1 MLLLVVGDTHGEYAR
16 LKKEVTSLPAIDL
29 LLHTGDHYRDGVS
42 LARELG
48 IECQAVFGNC
58 DLGDG
63 NRELLL
69 ELEGHRLLLTH
80 GHLHNVKRTLNNLY
94 YRALELS
101 CDITIFGHT
110 HVPFLEEVQGVWIMN
125 PGSPTF
131 PRGTDPPAFGL
142 IELVPEKAALR
153 IVEMGR
159 G

>member
-48 IECQAVFGNC
+48 IGYQAVLGNC
-58 DLGDG
+58 DRGDG
-63 NRELLL
+63 ARELVL
-69 ELEGHRLLLTH
+69 ELEGHRLLMTH
-80 GHLHNVKRTLNNLY
+80 GHLYNVKRTLNNLY

-101 CDITIFGHT
+101 CGIVLFGHT
-110 HVPFLEEVQGVWIMN
+110 HASFLEEVQGVWIMN

-131 PRGTDPPAFGL
+131 PRGRALPSYGL
-142 IELVPEKAALR
+142 IELAPGKAALR
-153 IVEMGR
+153 IVEM
-159 G
+159 